1 MLFCCEKMRL
11 GYNSWSRHKLVST
24 LFPFLSLSLLLQS
37 FVCVDNTPAKFWN
50 EVKRAKMAIFGS
62 KCHFW
67 TFLRLLDRT
76 VHRTVMH
83 RHDGPLIIPKWRS
96 NTVIY
101 GVHRQTVFWRTVLS
115 HRHCTALMLILQVR
129 QKITMRDDTAVV
141 CVRSRFFSA
150 SARFQE

>member
-1 MLFCCEKMRL
+1 
-11 GYNSWSRHKLVST
+11 
-24 LFPFLSLSLLLQS
+24 
-37 FVCVDNTPAKFWN
+37 
-50 EVKRAKMAIFGS
+50 MAILGS
-62 KCHFW
+62 KCHFF
-67 TFLRLLDRT
+67 TFFRFLDRT